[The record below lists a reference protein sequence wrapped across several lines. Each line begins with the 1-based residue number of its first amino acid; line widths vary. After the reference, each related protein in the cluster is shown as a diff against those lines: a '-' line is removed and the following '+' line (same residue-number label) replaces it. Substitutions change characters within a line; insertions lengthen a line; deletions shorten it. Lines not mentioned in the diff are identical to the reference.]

1 MKRKRLLS
9 VALAVLMMTALLTA
23 CTATPSDSEPSEPS
37 EPAASDSAPVDSE
50 VPQDS
55 EPVTLTYYSTSAE
68 VNAMFEEMFVKYH
81 ELFPN
86 VTIELIPT
94 GVGEGQSEKLQSLY
108 ASGNAP
114 TFMNIDP
121 STALEYQTNLL
132 AFTPENASW
141 TDVLIDG
148 AIESGTFDGTV
159 LGVPFSIQ
167 GYALLYNKRVVDGI
181 YDGAFDPA
189 TINTQDAL
197 KAFFE
202 KIDAAGVAP
211 TMFHGANWSLGA
223 HYLGLVYA
231 VQGPATADGVA
242 FLEALKAGEA
252 HIGDD
257 PIFQGYMDAFDL
269 IAQYNYNKEDPLVGD
284 YNKDTQAFAAGEC
297 ATFFMGDWSWTVIG
311 TLEEKDTEYGFIP
324 VPWNNNPDD
333 YGNNEVVMSMPKIMC
348 VDASQSTPA
357 QQQAALDALGWML
370 TDPEGQEYFIEAG
383 FMMPYKNVRDVEYNS
398 MTQSVSEYAQAGKTI
413 NIGCF
418 TYMTGDAWTQ
428 TGNLML
434 QYLAGDMNRDE
445 LAEGI
450 DAYWQS
456 VE

>member
-1 MKRKRLLS
+1 MKLKRLLS
-9 VALAVLMMTALLTA
+9 VALAVLMLTALLTA
-23 CTATPSDSEPSEPS
+23 CAAKPSDSEPS
-37 EPAASDSAPVDSE
+37 EPAASDSAPAESE
-50 VPQDS
+50 APEETA

-68 VNAMFEEMFVKYH
+68 VNSMFEEMFADYH
-81 ELFPN
+81 EINPN

-121 STALEYQTNLL
+121 STALEYQSNLL
-132 AFTPENASW
+132 PITEENAPW
-141 TDVLIDG
+141 TDLLIDG
-148 AIESGTFDGTV
+148 AIEAGKLGGTV

-167 GYALLYNKRVVDGI
+167 GYALLYNKRVVDEI
-181 YDGAFDPA
+181 YDGSFDPS
-189 TINTQDAL
+189 TINTRDAL
-197 KAFFE
+197 QAFFE
-202 KIDAAGVAP
+202 KIDAAGIPASL
-211 TMFHGANWSLGA
+211 FHGANWSLGA
-223 HYLGLVYA
+223 HYLGMVYA

-242 FLEALKAGEA
+242 FIQGLMDGSIDIAQ
-252 HIGDD
+252 D
-257 PIFQGYMDAFDL
+257 PIFQGYMDTFDL
-269 IAQYNYNKEDPLVGD
+269 IAKYNYNKADPLVGD
-284 YNKDTQAFAAGEC
+284 YNKDLQAFSSGQC
-297 ATFFMGDWSWTVIG
+297 ATFFMGDWSWTVIT

-324 VPWNNNPDD
+324 VPWSNNPDD
-333 YGNNEVVMSMPKIMC
+333 YGNTQVVMSMPKIMC
-348 VDASQSTPA
+348 VDASQSTPE

-370 TDPEGQEYFIEAG
+370 TTPEGQEYFIGGG
-383 FMMPYKNVRDVEYNS
+383 FMMPYKNVREVEYNS
-398 MTQSVSEYAQAGKTI
+398 MTQSIAEYAQAGKTI

-434 QYLAGDMNRDE
+434 QYLAGDMTRDE
-445 LAEGI
+445 LAQGI